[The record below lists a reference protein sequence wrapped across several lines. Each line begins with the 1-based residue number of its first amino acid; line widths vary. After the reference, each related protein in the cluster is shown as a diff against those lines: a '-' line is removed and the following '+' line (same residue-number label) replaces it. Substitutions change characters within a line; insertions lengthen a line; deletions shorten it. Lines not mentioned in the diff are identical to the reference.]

1 MARSSSTSSNNAAEL
16 ALPPTYE
23 ASLAEL
29 EQLVGQMESGALP
42 LEQLLGSYQ
51 RGAAL
56 LKFCRSRLQAVE
68 EQVKLLEDGQLKSW
82 DAE

>member
-23 ASLAEL
+23 AALAEL

-42 LEQLLGSYQ
+42 
-51 RGAAL
+51 
-56 LKFCRSRLQAVE
+56 
-68 EQVKLLEDGQLKSW
+68 
-82 DAE
+82 

>member
-23 ASLAEL
+23 AALAEL

-68 EQVKLLEDGQLKSW
+68 EQVKLLEDGQLKAW
-82 DAE
+82 PPA

>member
-1 MARSSSTSSNNAAEL
+1 MARSSSPPSNNAAEL

-23 ASLAEL
+23 AALAEL